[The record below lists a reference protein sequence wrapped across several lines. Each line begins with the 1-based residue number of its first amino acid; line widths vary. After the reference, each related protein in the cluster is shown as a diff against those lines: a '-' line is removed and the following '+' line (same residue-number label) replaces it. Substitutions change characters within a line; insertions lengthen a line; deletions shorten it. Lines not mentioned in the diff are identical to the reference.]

1 MAMGVGGVAGNI
13 PKGAIASNAVRR
25 GGNKTADLT
34 DAQLDAQ
41 KILDMR
47 AEGKASSVP
56 DSLFATADPKYLY
69 DNYPLPMDQASRMQ
83 RAKEL
88 GYDVDNPYRHSTPN
102 DFQAF
107 DTQKV
112 DVGTHIGSAEQAENR
127 FNHLFNNS
135 GQNFQTHGLLSKAG
149 NRPSYE
155 MPDVGLWNN
164 ASVVYN
170 NFEQRR
176 MGNDANLDDKIFG
189 NVDQSLHADE
199 YIGSGDYV
207 KSPENRE
214 MLNQINEQFQDAG
227 YGSIKYLNEAE
238 TMYKGKGRMDPE
250 ISKRIDAN
258 EDEIQSI
265 ISGARDRYVSERPK
279 MPDASDPDAEAKLK
293 AYFDYNESN
302 PYDPLK
308 QQTPEETIRIAQLK
322 RENSSLDVPENR
334 QSPYSTIVLDPADLR
349 STNARFDPEFADS
362 ADLLSA
368 NRSKTGGLLAAGMGD
383 DINMAPNSIRGNVIK
398 GLTEDQKAQRKI
410 DSAAKSAATREAV
423 ARQQAGE
430 QSGISFDEY
439 LNKVNP
445 DNKYIPEENRPNL
458 QMGDM
463 YGMLPKDAELLSE
476 FGEASIYRGGD
487 GNFFATA
494 HNKDLGE
501 QDVVGYISKGNN
513 ETDLMVVDQMQGKGI
528 GSELQRYYRSE
539 NPYAPTG
546 GLTEAGKASLEKTYK
561 RLLDDGIISANN
573 SKTGGLLAA
582 GMGRKD
588 PSKANKRELDPYGFQ
603 KSRLTT
609 GQYLDDTE
617 LRYNDYGRL
626 LPRVE
631 KSWEDMLGKYTI
643 PFFGDRTRGGAELLG
658 INDIDF
664 KLPVFLE
671 GGTDFMRYLA
681 NQRERAIW
689 ASKRGRISTID
700 NKVNEAAKRLGT
712 DEIYGV
718 TGSMAPDASDFAT
731 FTGEALAELVGQSP
745 ITKKFAKEYDRNAK
759 GIVDESFVGLLSP
772 DLRNWAKNADPEARK
787 RFIRSFDTAPNL
799 AAGLP
804 NPALARWG
812 VNALDQRNIES
823 GMFGLGASKIDIDA
837 PQLYN
842 FPKQGTNEYR
852 AAHPHGTY
860 DTQLTGDYFGTL
872 PPIPQEILYSDAI
885 NKMLETLD
893 KNGNIKGKANLT
905 HGLKTQLPV
914 EQVTQQKL
922 DRIMEYLARKGK

>member
-1 MAMGVGGVAGNI
+1 MGLLDGNINASGLLDMLVSARDTIKIDSDELTRRTRGDFGDKASALGLRAADNIVGGFIDDYDSLFETAATGANDFATGIVTDPIGTVQGIGEYLQDIQRYAATPTPTEQQFSNMEGVQEFIDGGGTYDEVKTQFEQDSYNAALEAASMVMGIGGVAGGI
-13 PKGAIASNAVRR
+13 PKGAIGSNSPFSGV
-25 GGNKTADLT
+25 NKTADLT

-56 DSLFATADPKYLY
+56 DSLFATADQKYLY

-368 NRSKTGGLLAAGMGD
+368 NRSKTGGLLAAGMG
-383 DINMAPNSIRGNVIK
+383 
-398 GLTEDQKAQRKI
+398 
-410 DSAAKSAATREAV
+410 
-423 ARQQAGE
+423 
-430 QSGISFDEY
+430 
-439 LNKVNP
+439 
-445 DNKYIPEENRPNL
+445 
-458 QMGDM
+458 
-463 YGMLPKDAELLSE
+463 
-476 FGEASIYRGGD
+476 
-487 GNFFATA
+487 
-494 HNKDLGE
+494 
-501 QDVVGYISKGNN
+501 
-513 ETDLMVVDQMQGKGI
+513 
-528 GSELQRYYRSE
+528 
-539 NPYAPTG
+539 
-546 GLTEAGKASLEKTYK
+546 
-561 RLLDDGIISANN
+561 
-573 SKTGGLLAA
+573 
-582 GMGRKD
+582 RKD
-588 PSKANKRELDPYGFQ
+588 PSKANKRDLDPYGFQ
-603 KSRLTT
+603 KSKLTT

-626 LPRVE
+626 LPRE
-631 KSWEDMLGKYTI
+631 QKSWEDMLGKYTI
-643 PFFGDRTRGGAELLG
+643 PFFGDRTRGGGELLG

-664 KLPVFLE
+664 EFPVVAE
-671 GGTDFMRYLA
+671 GGTDFMRDLA

-689 ASKRGRISTID
+689 ASKRGRISTIN

-731 FTGEALAELVGQSP
+731 FTGEALAELVGKSP

-759 GIVDESFVGLLSP
+759 GIIDESFVGLLSP

-823 GMFGLGASKIDIDA
+823 GMFGLGASKIDIGA

-852 AAHPHGTY
+852 AAQPHGTY

-885 NKMLETLD
+885 NEMLKTLD
-893 KNGNIKGKANLT
+893 VNGNIKGKSNLT